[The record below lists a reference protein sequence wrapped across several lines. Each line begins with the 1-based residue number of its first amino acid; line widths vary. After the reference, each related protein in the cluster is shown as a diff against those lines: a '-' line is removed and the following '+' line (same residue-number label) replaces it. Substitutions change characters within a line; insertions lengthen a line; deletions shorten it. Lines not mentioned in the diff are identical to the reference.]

1 MNMIQ
6 ILEILGYEVIRYNH
20 DRQVYLVKKIPLR
33 AKREGLKRN
42 PDIKIRVQKIDFDSD
57 GDLYV
62 EFIEDRTGKVC
73 DTYWHNNMS
82 IEQIYDIDF
91 DIVEE
96 SKEDDNTQNAH
107 DEWMMSNSSM
117 YRV

>member
-1 MNMIQ
+1 MNMIE
-6 ILEILGYEVIRYNH
+6 ILNLLGYEVLRYNH

-42 PDIKIRVQKIDFDSD
+42 PDVKLRVKKVDFDSD
-57 GDLYV
+57 GDLFV
-62 EFIEDRTGKVC
+62 EFIDDRTGKLY

-82 IEQIYDIDF
+82 EDEIYDIDF
-91 DIVEE
+91 DVVEE
-96 SKEDDNTQNAH
+96 YKEDEDTQSAH